1 MTDKSKYISIGG
13 AGCFTGDTPVSV
25 PNGTK
30 LIKEIN
36 VGDIVCSFDDKGTI
50 YHAKVLKV
58 HEHENEQVV
67 KYTIWGGKTLNAT
80 PNHWVLNQFN
90 AFVGIDTLG
99 TDDCLIDEFGH
110 LRPII
115 DRKNIGT
122 HTVYNLTVEG
132 YHTFIAN
139 TIRVHNAG
147 LGASIAGSGGGGGK
161 GGGGDPPTIAEDN
174 LHSKQFATLIDLISE
189 GEIEGFSSP
198 SKEGRT
204 KGTTAYI
211 NAAKKDIFL
220 DNTPILGGTA
230 DSTNPQAVDFNHQNV
245 DLDIRFGTNQQPK
258 MTKVSNSS
266 ANQGSANIFNVGLAV
281 ENGSPITR
289 RLTNNSNLDAVKI
302 TVTVPILQV
311 LEEDGDISGS
321 QVNFDIQIQYNGGGF
336 STVDPAIFPTVIR
349 GRTADAY
356 NKEYRVELTGS
367 HPIDVRLIK
376 TSANSTDRIQRDLI
390 WQSYSELE
398 DDPNTYP
405 DCAYTRLRLDSEFF
419 SRIPSRKFKIRGVK
433 VRIPGAGAN
442 NSGTPTVDLQTGRV
456 VYPEN
461 YIFNGVMGAAQWTT
475 CPALILLDLLTNTR
489 YGLGNHIIDSN
500 LDLFSFVTASK
511 FSNQLVKD
519 GFGGE
524 EARFAC
530 NVNIQRSVEAFD
542 VINTLSGVM
551 RCMPIWSEGALLV
564 TQDSPKD
571 PTYLFTLANVSP
583 DGFSY
588 TGSSLKTRS
597 TVIAVSY
604 FNMDIRDI
612 DYEEVEAE
620 AAYKNKYGVHLK
632 RVKALGCTSKG
643 QARRFAR
650 AMLFAEQRETETV
663 SFSTS
668 MEAGCIVRPGSI
680 ISIADPARSGVRRA
694 GRISTATTTQIT
706 VDNSSDTDLSDQNN
720 PKLSVIMPNGT
731 VETKNVSG
739 ISGKVITLA
748 SALSQAPNSNSV
760 WMLETNDISAQTFR
774 VMSVEERDGISYG
787 ITALAYVNE
796 KYDFIENNETIPQP
810 NITNLNLIKSPP
822 TGLSADEVIV
832 LINNQPV
839 SKLIIRW
846 QPVTGVSNY
855 MVNYRFNNNNIVSTT
870 TSSPDFEIFNTK
882 VGSYEVSVR
891 SLNAA
896 LEPSATSATDTFTT
910 VGKTAVPADVTGLTG
925 EPISKKTIRLRW
937 NLATDLDVTHGGRVY
952 VRHSPKTDGSGT
964 FSNATDLVEALAGNT
979 TIADVPLLEGE
990 YILKFQDDGG
1000 RFSNGEASVIID
1012 LPDTVDEKLIQTRRE
1027 DLDIPRFQGTKTNVA
1042 FDAVTNSLNLTGVG
1056 QFDSITDFDLVSSLD
1071 DIGGIA
1077 PLGTYEFGGT
1087 AGGTT
1092 LDLGD
1097 VFSVDLKR
1105 HFLTEA
1111 FYPSDLFDSIP
1122 DLDARGDFEGLTAT
1136 DVNAEML
1143 VRVTQDNP
1151 NSGSPTYSAFQ
1162 TFANG
1167 TYKGRGFQFKVNLTS
1182 NDPAQDIRVFQ
1193 LGYTASMEQRTETS
1207 LENSS
1212 ATNGILTSNGATN
1225 ITFNKAFFVG
1235 TANTEGGANSILPSI
1250 GITAQDMQSG
1260 DFYELSNTSGTGFT
1274 IHFKNSSNASV
1285 NRNFAYQAVGFG
1297 KAS

>member
-1 MTDKSKYISIGG
+1 MI
-13 AGCFTGDTPVSV
+13 
-25 PNGTK
+25 
-30 LIKEIN
+30 
-36 VGDIVCSFDDKGTI
+36 
-50 YHAKVLKV
+50 
-58 HEHENEQVV
+58 ENN
-67 KYTIWGGKTLNAT
+67 K
-80 PNHWVLNQFN
+80 H
-90 AFVGIDTLG
+90 
-99 TDDCLIDEFGH
+99 
-110 LRPII
+110 
-115 DRKNIGT
+115 
-122 HTVYNLTVEG
+122 
-132 YHTFIAN
+132 
-139 TIRVHNAG
+139 
-147 LGASIAGSGGGGGK
+147 IAGSGGGGGK
-161 GGGGDPPTIAEDN
+161 GGGQDPPTITPDN
-174 LHSKQFATLIDLISE
+174 LHSKQFATLLDLISE

-204 KGTTAYI
+204 KGTTAYK

-220 DNTPILGGTA
+220 DDTPILSSTA
-230 DSTNPQAVDFNHQNV
+230 DSTDPQNVDFNHQNV
-245 DLDIRFGTNQQPK
+245 DLDIRFGTDPQTK
-258 MTKVSNSS
+258 MSKVS
-266 ANQGSANIFNVGLAV
+266 GSASLFNVGVKV

-289 RLTNNSNLDAVKI
+289 QLTNNSDLDAVKI

-311 LEEDGDISGS
+311 IEDDGDVVGS
-321 QVNFDIQIQYNGGGF
+321 SVSFDIQLQYNGGGF
-336 STVDPAIFPTVIR
+336 TTIHSDTIR

-356 NKEYRVELTGS
+356 NREYRIELTGA
-367 HPIDVRLIK
+367 HPVDVRLVK

-398 DDPNTYP
+398 DDSSTYP
-405 DCAYTRLRLDSEFF
+405 NSAFTRLRLDSEFF
-419 SRIPSRKFKIRGVK
+419 SRIPRRTFRVRGVK

-442 NSGTPTVDLQTGRV
+442 SSGTPTVDLQTGRIE
-456 VYPEN
+456 YPTG

-475 CPALILLDLLTNTR
+475 CPAMILLDLLTNTR

-511 FSNQLVKD
+511 FSNTLVSD
-519 GFGGE
+519 GFGGQ

-530 NVNIQRSVEAFD
+530 NINIQTSVEAFS
-542 VINTLSGVM
+542 VINTLSGIM
-551 RCMPIWSEGALLV
+551 RCMPIWSEGALLL

-571 PTYLFTLANVSP
+571 PSYLFTLANVGP
-583 DGFSY
+583 EGFSY

-597 TVIAVSY
+597 TVVAVSY
-604 FNMDIRDI
+604 FNMETRDL

-620 AAYKNKYGVHLK
+620 AAYRSKYGLHVK
-632 RVKALGCTSKG
+632 RVKALGCTSRG
-643 QARRFAR
+643 QARRFAK
-650 AMLFAEQRETETV
+650 AILFAEQRETEAV
-663 SFSTS
+663 NFSVS
-668 MEAGCIVRPGSI
+668 MESGCVVRPGAI
-680 ISIADPARSGVRRA
+680 ISISDPARAGIRRA
-694 GRISTATTTQIT
+694 GRINTATTTQIT

-720 PKLSVIMPNGT
+720 PKLSVILPNGT
-731 VETKNVSG
+731 VETKNVTS
-739 ISGKVITLA
+739 ISGKVITLE
-748 SALSQAPNSNSV
+748 SALSQTPNVNSI
-760 WMLETNDISAQTFR
+760 WMLENDTVSAQSFR

-787 ITALAYVNE
+787 ISALAYVNE
-796 KYDFIENNETIPQP
+796 KYAFIEDGETITPQE
-810 NITNLNLIKSPP
+810 ISTLNLLKPP
-822 TGLSADEVIV
+822 PQGLSADEVIV

-839 SKLIIRW
+839 SKLIVRW

-855 MVNYRFNNNNIVSTT
+855 MVNYRFDDNNIVSAI

-882 VGSYEVSVR
+882 VGSYEVSVF

-896 LEPSATSATDTFTT
+896 QEASATSATDTFNTI
-910 VGKTAVPADVTGLTG
+910 GKTAVPADVTGLTG
-925 EPISKKTIRLRW
+925 EPISKKTMRLRW

-952 VRHSPKTDGSGT
+952 VRHSTKTDGTGT

-1000 RFSNGEASVIID
+1000 RFSNGEASVVID
-1012 LPDTVDEKLIQTRRE
+1012 LPDTVDDKLIQTRRE
-1027 DLDIPRFQGTKTNVA
+1027 DLDVPKFQGTKTNVA
-1042 FDAVTNSLNLTGVG
+1042 FDATTNSLNLTGTG
-1056 QFDSITDFDLVSSLD
+1056 QFDSITDFDAENSID

-1077 PLGTYEFGGT
+1077 SLGTYEFGGT

-1097 VFSVDLKR
+1097 VFTLDLKR

-1151 NSGSPTYSAFQ
+1151 NSGSPTYGPFQ

-1193 LGYTASMEQRTETS
+1193 LGYEAFMEQRIERSSQTEAS
-1207 LENSS
+1207 
-1212 ATNGILTSNGATN
+1212 GAGAKV
-1225 ITFNKAFFVG
+1225 ITFQHPFFVG

-1250 GITAQDMQSG
+1250 GITAQNMQSG
-1260 DFYELSNTSGTGFT
+1260 DFFELTNISGTGFT
-1274 IHFKNSSNASV
+1274 VHFKDSSNASV
-1285 NRNFAYQAVGFG
+1285 DRNFSYQAVGFG

>member
-1 MTDKSKYISIGG
+1 MIEDNK
-13 AGCFTGDTPVSV
+13 
-25 PNGTK
+25 
-30 LIKEIN
+30 
-36 VGDIVCSFDDKGTI
+36 
-50 YHAKVLKV
+50 H
-58 HEHENEQVV
+58 
-67 KYTIWGGKTLNAT
+67 
-80 PNHWVLNQFN
+80 
-90 AFVGIDTLG
+90 
-99 TDDCLIDEFGH
+99 
-110 LRPII
+110 
-115 DRKNIGT
+115 
-122 HTVYNLTVEG
+122 
-132 YHTFIAN
+132 
-139 TIRVHNAG
+139 
-147 LGASIAGSGGGGGK
+147 IAGSGGGGGK
-161 GGGGDPPTIAEDN
+161 GGGQDPPTITPDN
-174 LHSKQFATLIDLISE
+174 LHSKQFATLLDLISE

-204 KGTTAYI
+204 KGTTAYK

-220 DNTPILGGTA
+220 DDTPILSSTA
-230 DSTNPQAVDFNHQNV
+230 DSTNPQNVDFNHQNV
-245 DLDIRFGTNQQPK
+245 DLDIRFGTDPQTK
-258 MTKVSNSS
+258 MSKVS
-266 ANQGSANIFNVGLAV
+266 GSASLFNVGVKV

-289 RLTNNSNLDAVKI
+289 QLTNNSNLDAVKI

-311 LEEDGDISGS
+311 IEDDGDVVGS
-321 QVNFDIQIQYNGGGF
+321 SVSFDIQLQYNGGGF
-336 STVDPAIFPTVIR
+336 TTIHSDTIR

-356 NKEYRVELTGS
+356 NREYRIELTGA
-367 HPIDVRLIK
+367 HPVDVRLVK

-398 DDPNTYP
+398 DDSSTYP
-405 DCAYTRLRLDSEFF
+405 NSAFTRLRLDSEFF
-419 SRIPSRKFKIRGVK
+419 SRIPRRTFRVRGVK
-433 VRIPGAGAN
+433 VRIPGTGASG
-442 NSGTPTVDLQTGRV
+442 SGTPTVDLQTGRIE
-456 VYPEN
+456 YPTG

-475 CPALILLDLLTNTR
+475 CPAMILLDLLTNTR

-511 FSNQLVKD
+511 FSNTLVSD
-519 GFGGE
+519 GFGGQ

-530 NVNIQRSVEAFD
+530 NINIQTSVEAFS
-542 VINTLSGVM
+542 VINTLSGIM
-551 RCMPIWSEGALLV
+551 RCMPIWSEGALLL

-571 PTYLFTLANVSP
+571 PSYLFTLANVGSE
-583 DGFSY
+583 GFSY

-604 FNMDIRDI
+604 FNMETRDL

-620 AAYKNKYGVHLK
+620 AAYRSKYGLHVK
-632 RVKALGCTSKG
+632 RVKALGCTSRG
-643 QARRFAR
+643 QARRFAK
-650 AMLFAEQRETETV
+650 AILFAEQRETEAV
-663 SFSTS
+663 NFSVS
-668 MEAGCIVRPGSI
+668 MESGCVVRPGAI
-680 ISIADPARSGVRRA
+680 ISISDPARSGIRRA
-694 GRISTATTTQIT
+694 GRINAATTTQIT
-706 VDNSSDTDLSDQNN
+706 VDDSSSTDLSDQNN
-720 PKLSVIMPNGT
+720 PKLSVILPNGT
-731 VETKNVSG
+731 VETKNVTS
-739 ISGKVITLA
+739 ISGKVITLE
-748 SALSQAPNSNSV
+748 SALSQTPNVNSI
-760 WMLETNDISAQTFR
+760 WMLENDTVSAQSFR

-796 KYDFIENNETIPQP
+796 KYAFIEDGETITPQQ
-810 NITNLNLIKSPP
+810 ISTLNLLKPP
-822 TGLSADEVIV
+822 PQGLSAEEVIV

-839 SKLIIRW
+839 SKLIVRW

-855 MVNYRFNNNNIVSTT
+855 MVNYRFDDNNIVSAT

-891 SLNAA
+891 SLNSG
-896 LEPSATSATDTFTT
+896 LEPSATDTSRIFNT

-925 EPISKKTIRLRW
+925 EPISKKTMRLRW

-952 VRHSPKTDGSGT
+952 VRHSSKTDGTGT

-1000 RFSNGEASVIID
+1000 RFSNGEASVVID
-1012 LPDTVDEKLIQTRRE
+1012 LPDTVDDKLIQTRRE
-1027 DLDIPRFQGTKTNVA
+1027 DLDVPKFQGTKTNVA
-1042 FDAVTNSLNLTGVG
+1042 FDATTNSLNLTGTG
-1056 QFDSITDFDLVSSLD
+1056 QFDSITDFDAENSID

-1077 PLGTYEFGGT
+1077 SLGTYEFGGT

-1097 VFSVDLKR
+1097 VFTLDLKR

-1151 NSGSPTYSAFQ
+1151 NTGSPTYGPFQ

-1182 NDPAQDIRVFQ
+1182 NDPAQDIRVFE
-1193 LGYTASMEQRTETS
+1193 LGYTASMEQRIERSNQTEAS
-1207 LENSS
+1207 
-1212 ATNGILTSNGATN
+1212 GAGAKA
-1225 ITFNKAFFVG
+1225 ITFQHPFFVG

-1250 GITAQDMQSG
+1250 GITAQNMQSG
-1260 DFYELSNTSGTGFT
+1260 DFFELTNISGTGFT
-1274 IHFKNSSNASV
+1274 VHFKNSSNASV
-1285 NRNFAYQAVGFG
+1285 DRNFTYQAVGFG